1 MKIRIV
7 LLCGLLLSATGFVR
21 AADEPAKAEAP
32 KADMPKAQ
40 PSKVESEMMSLVEKI
55 KAKLAKGENT
65 EAALADELKAF
76 DALIA
81 EHKTEKTEEVAQ
93 ISIMKALL
101 YVQVLGEFD
110 KGREFFTQVQT
121 DFPGTHAAQMAGDV
135 LVKLEQ
141 QKASMALQDSLKP
154 GVAFPD
160 FNEKDLTG
168 APLSIS
174 GLKGKVV
181 LVDFWATWCGPC
193 VAELPNVLAAYSK
206 YHDKGFE
213 IVGIS
218 LDRSE
223 DALKNFIKEKS
234 MTWPQYFDGKA
245 WDSKLGKQY
254 GVTSI
259 PATYLIG
266 QDGTIVAKNLR
277 GPALEA
283 ELARLLGGT
292 KS

>member
-1 MKIRIV
+1 MKIRIL
-7 LLCGLLLSATGFVR
+7 LLCGLLLGAITVVR
-21 AADEPAKAEAP
+21 AADEPAKT
-32 KADMPKAQ
+32 
-40 PSKVESEMMSLVEKI
+40 PSPLESQLMSLIQKI
-55 KAKLAKGENT
+55 KAKLATGART
-65 EAALADELKAF
+65 EAALADELKGF
-76 DALIA
+76 DALLA
-81 EHKTEKTEEVAQ
+81 EHKDEKTEEVGQ
-93 ISIMKALL
+93 VLMMKALL
-101 YVQVLGEFD
+101 YVQVLGEFE
-110 KGREFFTQVQT
+110 KGGQLLTQVKT
-121 DFPGTHAAQMAGDV
+121 DFPGTQVAKAAESV
-135 LVKLEQ
+135 LEKMEQ
-141 QKASMALQDSLKP
+141 QKASMALQESLKP

-160 FNEKDLTG
+160 FTEKDLAG

-193 VAELPNVLAAYSK
+193 VAELPNVLAAYAK

-218 LDRSE
+218 LDQSE
-223 DALKNFIKEKS
+223 VALKNFVKEKA
-234 MTWPQYFDGKA
+234 MTWPQYFDGRG

-259 PATYLIG
+259 PATYLLG
-266 QDGTIVAKNLR
+266 RDGHIVAKDLR

-283 ELARLLGGT
+283 ELVRLLGET